1 MKTVRFDE
9 VPMTTPKKFP
19 FQWQVPDRF
28 NFGSDVVDRIARE
41 DDHLA
46 LIWCNADGEEERY
59 RFSDISRLSNQLAN
73 VLARA
78 GVRKGD
84 RVIVMLRR
92 LPQWQIAMVAAM
104 KIGAVPI
111 PCIDMLTER
120 DLAYRIEHG
129 GVVAAITTRP
139 NVAKFG
145 DLARAFKARL
155 SIGGAEGGW
164 TDYDSAVQGASTEFA
179 PAILE
184 CDDPAVMYYTS
195 GSSGH
200 PKGVVHATRGIFA
213 WRVSAEYWLDLSRRD
228 TMWCTADTGWSK
240 AGTSILFGPWAQ
252 GSTVV
257 FYDGPFEP
265 KRRLELLQKHRVT
278 VFCAAATE
286 LRRLCTEDVAA
297 YDLSALRHTVSSGE
311 AVSPAIVAH
320 WSALSGRPVREAYG
334 QTETLMTICNLR
346 GDPLRSGSMG
356 RPLPGT
362 EIAILGGGGEALP
375 LGEQGMIAIGLPN
388 PQLMLG
394 YWKDERRTAESV
406 LETPSGKY
414 FLTGDLGYS
423 DADGYVY
430 YAGRADDVI
439 NSAGYRIGPRE
450 VESALIEHACVQE
463 CAVVAS
469 PSEERGEMVKAC
481 IVLRPGWEA
490 TLELAKEL
498 QEHVKRVTAP
508 YKYPRLIEFMESLP
522 KTATGKISR
531 KALRDREFEGRKPGW
546 KI

>member
-1 MKTVRFDE
+1 
-9 VPMTTPKKFP
+9 MTTSGKVP
-19 FQWQVPDRF
+19 FEWQVPDRF

-46 LIWCNADGEEERY
+46 LIWCNADGAEEHY

-78 GVRKGD
+78 GVKKGE
-84 RVIVMLRR
+84 RIIIMLRR

-104 KIGAVPI
+104 KLGAVPI

-129 GVVAAITTRP
+129 DVVAAITTVP

-145 DLARAFKARL
+145 DLARRFKLRL
-155 SIGGAEGGW
+155 SIGGAEEGW
-164 TDYDSAVQGASTEFA
+164 TDYDSAVRGASAEFA
-179 PAILE
+179 PAVLE
-184 CDDPAVMYYTS
+184 REDPAVMYYTS

-213 WRVSAEYWLDLSRRD
+213 WRISAEYWLDLSRRD

-240 AGTSILFGPWAQ
+240 AGTSILFGPWSQ

-286 LRRLCTEDVAA
+286 LRRLCSEDIAA
-297 YDLSALRHTVSSGE
+297 YDLSALRQTVSAGE
-311 AVSPAIVAH
+311 AVSPTIIAQ
-320 WSALSGRPVREAYG
+320 WSAATGRPVREAYG

-346 GDPLRSGSMG
+346 GDPLRTGSAG

-362 EIAILGGGGEALP
+362 EVAILGAGGELLP
-375 LGEQGMIAIGLPN
+375 HGEQGSIAIRLPH

-394 YWKDERRTAESV
+394 YWKDEGRTAETV
-406 LETPSGKY
+406 LEAQHGRY
-414 FLTGDLGYS
+414 FLTGDLGCA

-450 VESALIEHACVQE
+450 VEYALLEHACVQE

-469 PSEERGEMVKAC
+469 PSEERGEVVKAF
-481 IVLRPGWEA
+481 IVLRTGWEP
-490 TLELAKEL
+490 TPDLAKLL
-498 QEHVKRVTAP
+498 QEHVKNVTAP
-508 YKYPRLIEFMESLP
+508 YKYPRRVQFVDSLP

-531 KALRDREFEGRKPGW
+531 KALRDTEFEGRKPGW